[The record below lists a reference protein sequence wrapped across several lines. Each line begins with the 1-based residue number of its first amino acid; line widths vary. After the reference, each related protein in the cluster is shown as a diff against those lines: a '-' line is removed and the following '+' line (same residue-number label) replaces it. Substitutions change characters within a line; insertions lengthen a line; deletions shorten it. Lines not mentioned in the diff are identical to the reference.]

1 MFGTL
6 ENCWRPMTMK
16 DNDISNQMTDYL
28 VNFCKYADPN
38 GAGLTAWMPA
48 GNKQGKVLCIG
59 GKDTQMG
66 KPDMLKLAKTMLTSK
81 SVGE

>member
-1 MFGTL
+1 
-6 ENCWRPMTMK
+6 MTMK

-66 KPDMLKLAKTMLTSK
+66 KPEMLKLAKTMLTSK